1 MKQMLHIFAKD
12 SRQFWPEILICLAL
26 VAAFVWIY
34 PSSWLRGNTLSAVAG
49 GDFVR
54 ILLEQYLGGILK
66 LLIPV
71 SWWLLIARV
80 IHAEALVGDRQ
91 FWLTRPYEWKKL
103 LGAKAIFLLVF
114 LYLPLLTAQFLLL
127 FRAGFHP
134 LSFIPGL
141 LFNLLLITGILV
153 LPPMA
158 IASVTA
164 TFARVTVTLLAGLAG
179 FIAFIAISLLSRTV
193 SPSLP
198 AVTFPSLWP
207 FVFARRSS
215 CCNMRRRVWVSR
227 LLLVS
232 LPIVHHF

>member
-1 MKQMLHIFAKD
+1 MLHIFAKD
-12 SRQFWPEILICLAL
+12 SRQFWPEILISLAL

-34 PSSWLRGNTLSAVAG
+34 PSSWLVGNTLAVDVG
-49 GDFVR
+49 GDFVKA
-54 ILLEQYLGGILK
+54 LFEQYLGGILK

-103 LGAKAIFLLVF
+103 LGAKALFLVVF
-114 LYLPLLTAQFLLL
+114 LYLPLLIAQCLLL
-127 FRAGFHP
+127 FTAGFRP

-153 LPPMA
+153 LPLMA

-179 FIAFIAISLLSRTV
+179 FIAFVAI
-193 SPSLP
+193 
-198 AVTFPSLWP
+198 
-207 FVFARRSS
+207 
-215 CCNMRRRVWVSR
+215 
-227 LLLVS
+227 
-232 LPIVHHF
+232 